1 MLNCKVNFIFLFVQ
15 LKLKKSRKYNLSD
28 DEEDAMTLNQLLSS
42 GRDDFEEE
50 VPPDDDFDADLD
62 NHGELFLQI

>member
-1 MLNCKVNFIFLFVQ
+1 
-15 LKLKKSRKYNLSD
+15 
-28 DEEDAMTLNQLLSS
+28 MTLNQLLSS